1 MTLVYVLIVIS
12 ILVGI
17 VGIFLSLRKG
27 GNSELSSKDKK
38 DLLDGFDRNVTMISK
53 VLTDNQNSFKE
64 SLNDRQ
70 ENLEKRMAELGERL
84 ERNLKE
90 IREANE
96 KSLRMLQEDNNK
108 QLDKMRQTVDEKL
121 SETITARFNESFD
134 VLKKQLESVDKS
146 LGEMQKVG
154 MDVGNLTKMLSN
166 VKTTGVFGEVQ
177 LGAIFEQI
185 LTKEQYVQNY
195 KPRKGGVVEY
205 AVKMPGDEEG
215 EFVYLPVD
223 SKFPY
228 TVYSD
233 MQDAYEKNDLELLK
247 KKRDQL
253 KTTILSMAK
262 DIQTKYINPPETTNF
277 AVMFLATEGLY
288 AEVAKMGLISELQS
302 KYKVTIAGPTTF
314 SALLNSLKMG
324 FRTLVLQKKSAEV
337 WKVLSAV
344 RTEFETYNGIV
355 AEIQKSFD
363 STGRKFDKL
372 VGVRSRAI
380 ERKLKDIDKSVERV
394 ENSKAAEILDF
405 KEPEEDEE

>member
-1 MTLVYVLIVIS
+1 
-12 ILVGI
+12 
-17 VGIFLSLRKG
+17 
-27 GNSELSSKDKK
+27 
-38 DLLDGFDRNVTMISK
+38 
-53 VLTDNQNSFKE
+53 
-64 SLNDRQ
+64 
-70 ENLEKRMAELGERL
+70 
-84 ERNLKE
+84 
-90 IREANE
+90 
-96 KSLRMLQEDNNK
+96 
-108 QLDKMRQTVDEKL
+108 
-121 SETITARFNESFD
+121 
-134 VLKKQLESVDKS
+134 
-146 LGEMQKVG
+146 
-154 MDVGNLTKMLSN
+154 
-166 VKTTGVFGEVQ
+166 
-177 LGAIFEQI
+177 
-185 LTKEQYVQNY
+185 
-195 KPRKGGVVEY
+195 
-205 AVKMPGDEEG
+205 MPGDEEG